1 MLIKSLSIIF
11 PFYNESKRLKNLFKD
26 IKKFEEKKLF
36 KKIEYIFV
44 DDGSNDNSSKL
55 ILSYLQNNRIFNYK
69 IIKYK
74 TNRGKGY
81 AIKKGILKANNQWI
95 LTVDLD
101 ISVSLLQIND
111 WIRNKNINKKKS
123 IYFGSRN
130 LKESKIVFKIHRK
143 ILGAFFSLNFNLLFN
158 INLKD
163 TQCGFKLYKK
173 IEAKRIFKNIKDTG
187 FVHDVEVVLL
197 SKKFGYVIDEL
208 PVKWIHRNESKLNIL
223 IDSFKIYLK
232 LIVIKK
238 NLFSYYS

>member
-1 MLIKSLSIIF
+1 M
-11 PFYNESKRLKNLFKD
+11 
-26 IKKFEEKKLF
+26 
-36 KKIEYIFV
+36 
-44 DDGSNDNSSKL
+44 
-55 ILSYLQNNRIFNYK
+55 
-69 IIKYK
+69 
-74 TNRGKGY
+74 
-81 AIKKGILKANNQWI
+81 
-95 LTVDLD
+95 
-101 ISVSLLQIND
+101 SLLQIND

-143 ILGAFFSLNFNLLFN
+143 ILGAFFSLILNLLFN

-223 IDSFKIYLK
+223 IDSFKMFLK